1 MVHNNKILG
10 EDLSPVESAKIEERL
25 HTKTPITDSIST
37 LVIYLFI
44 LFIFVMQ
51 QFFIYIQYITLKI
64 LK

>member
-44 LFIFVMQ
+44 LFIFVMH
-51 QFFIYIQYITLKI
+51 
-64 LK
+64 

>member
-1 MVHNNKILG
+1 MLNAQSAKGLCTISVMVHNNKILG

-51 QFFIYIQYITLKI
+51 
-64 LK
+64 